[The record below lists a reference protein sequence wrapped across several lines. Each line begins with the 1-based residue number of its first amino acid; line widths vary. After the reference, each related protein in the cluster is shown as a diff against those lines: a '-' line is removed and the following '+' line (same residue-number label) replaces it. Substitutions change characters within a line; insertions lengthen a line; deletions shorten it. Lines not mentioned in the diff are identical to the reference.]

1 MKSIVFLAVFG
12 LISIQLSAQVGIG
25 TSTPHASAKLE
36 VSSTTQGFLPPR
48 VSLTATNAASP
59 VTSPETGLLVYNI
72 APNGSGVTAVT
83 PGFYYWGG
91 SAWVRL
97 IVPTDNAANVTGTVA
112 VANGGTGA
120 TTLTGILKGNGTS
133 AFTTATAGTDYL
145 APNGSAANLTNFP
158 TLNQNTTGT
167 ADNVTGVVAVA
178 NGGTGAN
185 TLTGI
190 LKGNGTSAFT
200 AAVAGTDYQAPISG
214 TTNYLP
220 KVTGAG
226 TVGNSQVFDN
236 GTSVGIGTNNP
247 NSNAIL
253 DIVSTSKGILLPRLT
268 DAQRNAI
275 ASPTEGLLIY
285 NTSAGK
291 AQVYAKSEKA
301 ERVDISYFSGISST
315 GQNSAWQAFTP
326 TVSGY
331 LSKITLN
338 QKNPRQDPSSGAFE
352 VELRVYAGVTGSNGA
367 SLTNG
372 TVIGYS
378 SIVIPAVAAPAPF
391 LSVDYVFSSPPY
403 LQANTQYHF
412 QITNVSSGE
421 YYGGIQGASSDVYPG
436 NNTWVGGFNQDL
448 NFKIFI
454 KPLGA
459 STWISLN

>member
-1 MKSIVFLAVFG
+1 MKSIVSLTLLCFF
-12 LISIQLSAQVGIG
+12 SIQLSAQVGIG

-36 VSSTTQGFLPPR
+36 VSSSTQGFLPPR
-48 VSLTATNAASP
+48 VSLTSTNAASP

-72 APNGSGVTAVT
+72 APNGSGATAVT

-112 VANGGTGA
+112 VANGGSGA

-167 ADNVTGVVAVA
+167 AGNVTGVVAVA
-178 NGGTGAN
+178 NGGTGAT

-220 KVTGAG
+220 KVTGAA

-247 NSNAIL
+247 NTNAIL
-253 DIVSTSKGILLPRLT
+253 DLTSSNKGLLLPRLNS
-268 DAQRNAI
+268 AQRDAI
-275 ASPTEGLLIY
+275 SSPTEGLMIY
-285 NTSAGK
+285 NTTSSSLE
-291 AQVYAKSEKA
+291 VYAKARKG
-301 ERVDISYFSGISST
+301 ERSILRFAAGVATT
-315 GQNSAWQAFTP
+315 GATSMWQEFTP
-326 TVSGY
+326 IVSGFVT
-331 LSKITLN
+331 KITLTQN
-338 QKNPRQDPSSGAFE
+338 AVDAEFAMKIHS
-352 VELRVYAGVTGSNGA
+352 GVTSTNLSALNG
-367 SLTNG
+367 G
-372 TVIGYS
+372 KVIGYTS
-378 SIVIPAVAAPAPF
+378 LYIPSTASGYVNY
-391 LSVDYVFSSPPY
+391 DYTFSNPVY
-403 LQANTQYHF
+403 VEANTKYWF
-412 QITNVSSGE
+412 QITTISGNS
-421 YYGGIQGASSDVYPG
+421 ASIYFNFNSDVYPAH
-436 NNTWVGGFNQDL
+436 NSYVGGH
-448 NFKIFI
+448 NFEPNFTLFLQPVGESNWVSFK
-454 KPLGA
+454 
-459 STWISLN
+459 